1 MASFN
6 IRETILEAMELIKHK
21 VMAKKINLIY
31 NFNDAVPRTIIGDR
45 KRVYQV
51 ILNLLS
57 NALKFTIKGS
67 VTVELKKVAS
77 LPSEFIAEH

>member
-1 MASFN
+1 M
-6 IRETILEAMELIKHK
+6 LEAIQLINHK
-21 VMAKKINLIY
+21 AVAMKINLFY
-31 NFNDAVPRTIIGDR
+31 HFNDIVPRMIIGDR

-67 VTVELKKVAS
+67 ITVKVKKVSS
-77 LPSEFIAEH
+77 LP

>member
-1 MASFN
+1 MSKFN
-6 IRETILEAMELIKHK
+6 IRETVLEAIQLITHK
-21 VMAKKINLIY
+21 ATAKKINLIY
-31 NFNDAVPRTIIGDR
+31 NFNDIVPRIIIGDR

-67 VTVELKKVAS
+67 VTIEINKAHS
-77 LPSEFIAEH
+77 LPGQDYL

>member
-1 MASFN
+1 MSKFN
-6 IRETILEAMELIKHK
+6 IRQTILEAIQLVNHK
-21 VMAKKINLIY
+21 ALAKKVKISF
-31 NFNDAVPRTIIGDR
+31 NFSDLVPRVIIGDR

-67 VTVELKKVAS
+67 VSVNLKRVS
-77 LPSEFIAEH
+77 RLPKS